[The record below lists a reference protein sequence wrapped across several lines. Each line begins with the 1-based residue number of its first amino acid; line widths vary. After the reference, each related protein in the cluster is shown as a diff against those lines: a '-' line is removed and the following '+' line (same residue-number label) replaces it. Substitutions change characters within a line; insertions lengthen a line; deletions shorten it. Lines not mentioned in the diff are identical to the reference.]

1 MKSNLVLTGM
11 SGAGKSTLGVLLA
24 KALGLDF
31 VDTDIEIQ
39 NREGR
44 LLQEIIDADGV
55 EPFLEIEERIVS
67 SLRIRGSVVAT
78 GGSVV
83 YSEKIMSALSADG
96 RIIYL
101 SVPFD
106 ELMGRLQDI
115 TTRGIVIKNGSTL
128 RDVYDERL
136 PLYEKYA
143 DLVFDCS
150 GKGIEQCVAGLV
162 AAAGD

>member
-106 ELMGRLQDI
+106 ELMGRLKDI